1 MDVGDEQIYRARL
14 YGPSE
19 RVKVVGIEKRKQS
32 IRAAVEFLDGTKA
45 GRRENI
51 PGSRLNG
58 PWSTVQ
64 SFDELR
70 ANWQRLNGNGDG
82 LDDIE
87 ESAVLMVL
95 IALIPED
102 VAIYYDSPVRHGITV
117 KDAAALEQLV
127 KRPMANVLE
136 HIEWFE
142 HAGEFE
148 LSAAGTLLIA
158 EYVTAANPVPLLE
171 AVMAEE
177 AESRQDCKRG
187 RERDAYDGSGK
198 QMTSPEGEFAWYR
211 RRIRPKHQLVRAW
224 CKHRSVTFVERLIA
238 AEAEVQRLDALV
250 ATLVDLLRKH
260 DVNAADAY
268 EHEHDDGRIR
278 PETVRPVVDRPLAP
292 WELPVREV
300 PVRRGRW
307 W

>member
-1 MDVGDEQIYRARL
+1 VDVGDEQIYRERF

-19 RVKVVGIEKRKQS
+19 RVRVVGIEKRKQS
-32 IRAAVEFLDGTKA
+32 IRVDVEFLEGTKS
-45 GRRENI
+45 GRRENV
-51 PGSRLNG
+51 PGSRLHG

-64 SFDELR
+64 VFDELR
-70 ANWQRLNGNGDG
+70 ANWQRLNGNGEG
-82 LDDIE
+82 LDDVE

-95 IALIPED
+95 IALVPED
-102 VAIYYDSPVRHGITV
+102 FAIYYDSPVRHGITV
-117 KDAAALEQLV
+117 RDPTALQQLMN
-127 KRPMANVLE
+127 RPMADVLE
-136 HIEWFE
+136 HVEWFE
-142 HAGEFE
+142 HARDLE
-148 LSAAGTLLIA
+148 LSAAGTLLVA
-158 EYVTAANPVPLLE
+158 EYVTAANPAPLLD

-211 RRIRPKHQLVRAW
+211 KRIRPKHELVRTW
-224 CKHRSVTFVERLIA
+224 CGHRSVTFVERLLA
-238 AEAEVQRLDALV
+238 AEAEVRRLEILV

-260 DVNAADAY
+260 DVHAADAY
-268 EHEHDDGRIR
+268 EREHDNGRIR

-292 WELPVREV
+292 WELPVRDV

>member
-1 MDVGDEQIYRARL
+1 
-14 YGPSE
+14 
-19 RVKVVGIEKRKQS
+19 
-32 IRAAVEFLDGTKA
+32 
-45 GRRENI
+45 
-51 PGSRLNG
+51 
-58 PWSTVQ
+58 
-64 SFDELR
+64 
-70 ANWQRLNGNGDG
+70 
-82 LDDIE
+82 
-87 ESAVLMVL
+87 
-95 IALIPED
+95 
-102 VAIYYDSPVRHGITV
+102 
-117 KDAAALEQLV
+117 
-127 KRPMANVLE
+127 MADVLE

-142 HAGEFE
+142 HAGELE

-177 AESRQDCKRG
+177 VESRQDRKSG

-211 RRIRPKHQLVRAW
+211 RRIRPKHELVRAW

-268 EHEHDDGRIR
+268 EHEHDGRTDSTRNGSSGGRQTSGAVGAASPRSTGASRALVVKAEPALSDFQIR
-278 PETVRPVVDRPLAP
+278 AQRRLA
-292 WELPVREV
+292 R
-300 PVRRGRW
+300 
-307 W
+307 